1 MSTPLTHFILKLFH
15 VLLRCAMGLGVLLA
29 IALCVLAIGFDGHL
43 FQKHIDAVLSPE
55 VGRLTVQHLAYRP
68 GVGVIFKGVRLENAK
83 GRCLVACERAA
94 IDVRLISA
102 AALQDRVKA
111 IVLDDLFVAQI
122 QHDPNKPPSR
132 LDDIR
137 DPFPDFNG
145 MRLPQFNNVALTLR
159 RPDVLEVRLQKITG
173 HLDTRG
179 GALFFHDLKGDID
192 SKTQSVEADIEVNLY
207 EGYVD
212 AHIRGNLYQ
221 TVVHGV
227 YRALDF
233 PIIETY
239 SNNFKLDEPT
249 WADCAFKVGF
259 DKYRNIFNLIVKIH
273 AKKGAYCGVAFDEAQ
288 GTIRCSGIWDAVT
301 VIDPIIASRNGD
313 VIATGKL
320 RFDCPKDRFTFEA
333 NGIGITPEEALQ
345 LIDMPFTEAIPKMS
359 AETPPKMYFR
369 GSIPLLSEQSPG
381 RVVLKGSMSS
391 KTPFTFDRIQL
402 KSVETLLSMQDGVF
416 ALDGLKGEL
425 PHSGTFSG
433 RVDIHVPDTA
443 LYTDIMADMTLKQA
457 SLADLLMPFHMETL
471 TNCVAT
477 GTATLSCRTDETF
490 TSSVNATF
498 DLTVDG
504 GLIGRVP
511 LFAGFTDIIADN
523 IPGVSTITDTSTV
536 HLKGTAENGIFKLP
550 HFTLFGSLFMI
561 EGPVTYDLP
570 KDNLYAKIIA
580 GVFKKD
586 TFVGTL
592 TRWATIPVTK
602 MLWEVEVTGP
612 IAKPTWKNKTIIN
625 KLWDYVPFTG
635 DDNEQP

>member
-1 MSTPLTHFILKLFH
+1 MSVGI
-15 VLLRCAMGLGVLLA
+15 LLA
-29 IALCVLAIGFDGHL
+29 IVLCVLAIGFDGHL
-43 FQKHIDAVLSPE
+43 FQKYIDAALPPE
-55 VGRLTVQHLAYRP
+55 AGRLTVRHLAYRP
-68 GVGVIFKGVRLENAK
+68 DAGIILKGVRFENAK

-94 IDVRLISA
+94 IDVRLFTL
-102 AALQDRVKA
+102 AALQDRLKA
-111 IVLDDLFVAQI
+111 VQLDDLFVAQI

-132 LDDIR
+132 LDDVR
-137 DPFPDFNG
+137 EPFPDLSRV
-145 MRLPQFNNVALTLR
+145 RLPQFNNVALTLR
-159 RPDVLEVRLQKITG
+159 RPDVLEVRLQKIVG
-173 HLDTRG
+173 LLDTRG
-179 GALFFHDLKGDID
+179 GSLLFHDLKGDID
-192 SKTQSVEADIEVNLY
+192 EQTQSVEADVEVNIH

-221 TVVHGV
+221 TVIHGV

-239 SNNFKLDEPT
+239 SSNFKLAEPT

-259 DKYRNIFNLIVKIH
+259 DKYRNIFNLTVKIN
-273 AKKGAYCGVAFDEAQ
+273 AKKGAYCGVVFDEAQ
-288 GTIRCSGIWDAVT
+288 GTIRCTGIWDAVT
-301 VIDPIIASRNGD
+301 IIDPIIASRNGN

-333 NGIGITPEEALQ
+333 NGLGITPAEALQ

-359 AETPPKMYFR
+359 AEIPPRMHFR
-369 GSIPLLSEQSPG
+369 GNIPLLSEQSPR

-391 KTPFTFDRIQL
+391 KAPFTFDRIRL
-402 KSVETLLSMQDGVF
+402 KSAEALLSMQDGTF
-416 ALDGLKGEL
+416 SMDGLKGEL
-425 PHSGTFSG
+425 PHGGSLSG

-443 LYTDIMADMTLKQA
+443 LYTDIMADMTFKQA
-457 SLADLLMPFHMETL
+457 SLADLLSPFHMETL

-477 GTATLSCRTDETF
+477 GSATFACRTDETF
-490 TSSVNATF
+490 ASSVNSTF
-498 DLTVDG
+498 DITVDG

-536 HLKGTAENGIFKLP
+536 LLKGKAENGIFTLP
-550 HFTLFGSLFMI
+550 HFMLSGSLFMI
-561 EGPVTYDLP
+561 EGPVTYNLP

-586 TFVGTL
+586 TIVGTL

-635 DDNEQP
+635 DDNEHP